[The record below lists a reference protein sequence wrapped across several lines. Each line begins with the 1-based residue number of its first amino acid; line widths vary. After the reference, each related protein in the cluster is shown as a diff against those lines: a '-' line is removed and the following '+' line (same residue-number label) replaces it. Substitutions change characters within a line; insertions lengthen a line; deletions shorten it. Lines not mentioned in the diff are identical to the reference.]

1 MDIEKRMESVVE
13 SWKKKGELLPVSFKS
28 SIEILDTAGEN
39 IDDEDYKVHIKQMFM
54 HMFFSSIDVVME
66 NMSKEVKK
74 GIVQIDWDADE
85 HFSFIEKYLNDFYDS
100 EGELI

>member
-1 MDIEKRMESVVE
+1 MHNFRFSCVLR
-13 SWKKKGELLPVSFKS
+13 SLPKK
-28 SIEILDTAGEN
+28 GEN

-54 HMFFSSIDVVME
+54 QMFFSSIDVVME

-74 GIVQIDWDADE
+74 GIVQIDWNADE

>member
-13 SWKKKGELLPVSFKS
+13 SWKKRGELLPLSFKP

-39 IDDEDYKVHIKQMFM
+39 IDEDCKVHIKRMFM

-74 GIVQIDWDADE
+74 GIVQIDWNADE

>member
-13 SWKKKGELLPVSFKS
+13 SWKKRGELLPLSFKPH
-28 SIEILDTAGEN
+28 IEILDTAGEN
-39 IDDEDYKVHIKQMFM
+39 IDEGCKVHMKQMFM

-66 NMSKEVKK
+66 TMSKEVKK
-74 GIVQIDWDADE
+74 GIVQIDWNADE